1 MEAVTLEGVVPA
13 EAHDGA
19 ARIDAARMA
28 RVAAGDERAFRD
40 LYDRHQLRLHRLAH
54 GVLIDRDE
62 AREAVQEAFLALHRA
77 APTWRADASVGTW
90 LYRVVLNHCLSL
102 RARLLRLARPR
113 GSRSAPSSPERA
125 VVLGEAARIA
135 LRSLEALPMKQRA
148 VAVLFLEAELSP
160 SEIAPIVDATPNAV
174 RVALHRAL
182 TTLRADLAAAGFEA
196 IPTPDEPVVERYEEH
211 P

>member
-1 MEAVTLEGVVPA
+1 MIV
-13 EAHDGA
+13 
-19 ARIDAARMA
+19 IDASAMIELLLRTPRA
-28 RVAAGDERAFRD
+28 TRVAA
-40 LYDRHQLRLHRLAH
+40 RLADRAESVH
-54 GVLIDRDE
+54 APHLIDLE
-62 AREAVQEAFLALHRA
+62 
-77 APTWRADASVGTW
+77 
-90 LYRVVLNHCLSL
+90 VVS
-102 RARLLRLARPR
+102 
-113 GSRSAPSSPERA
+113 
-125 VVLGEAARIA
+125 A